1 MEELDVGRGAAAH
14 VGGYLAAAKESIDN
28 LFGPGYAAGHPELVG
43 AFVQACAREQLN
55 VVLQHSFGD
64 KVAGIGAGLVAI
76 SNSMPIVGIG
86 S

>member
-1 MEELDVGRGAAAH
+1 MKEVDAGHGAAAH

-28 LFGPGYAAGHPELVG
+28 LFGPGYAAGHPELVA
-43 AFVQACAREQLN
+43 AFIESCAREQLN

-64 KVAGIGAGLVAI
+64 KVAGIGEGLVAI
-76 SNSMPIVGIG
+76 ANSMPIVGIG